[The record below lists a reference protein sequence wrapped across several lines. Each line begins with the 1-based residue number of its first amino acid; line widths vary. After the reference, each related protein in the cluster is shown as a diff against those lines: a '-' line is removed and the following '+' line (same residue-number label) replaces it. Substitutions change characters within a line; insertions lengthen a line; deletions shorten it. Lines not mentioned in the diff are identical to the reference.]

1 MLEPAAACNPRAAG
15 DAQDDQTGHQEV
27 ETGGDVLTR
36 WSAAVLKTSRSGS
49 GRAALL
55 RSIGVPI
62 EPVEGLGYWF
72 SGFSRGQK
80 RCPERAGPFVE
91 QVKTEKPTEY

>member
-36 WSAAVLKTSRSGS
+36 WSAAVLKTSRSIF
-49 GRAALL
+49 AALRLTL
-55 RSIGVPI
+55 RAQSRSVEDRGVHLKNQPQ
-62 EPVEGLGYWF
+62 WF
-72 SGFSRGQK
+72 R
-80 RCPERAGPFVE
+80 
-91 QVKTEKPTEY
+91 